1 MTFYR
6 TSHQVRSNRNS
17 RIDSL
22 FESLGIN
29 KSHIFKDD
37 ILKIKEPIDWR
48 MVDNNLEKL
57 RLDSLKFLKTALK

>member
-22 FESLGIN
+22 FEILGIN

-37 ILKIKEPIDWR
+37 ILKIKEPIDWNR
-48 MVDNNLEKL
+48 VDNNLEEL
-57 RLDSLKFLKTALK
+57 RSDSLKFLKTALK

>member
-22 FESLGIN
+22 FEILGIN

>member
-6 TSHQVRSNRNS
+6 TSHQVHSNRNS

-22 FESLGIN
+22 FEILGIN

-37 ILKIKEPIDWR
+37 ILKIKEPVDWNR
-48 MVDNNLEKL
+48 VDNNLEKL